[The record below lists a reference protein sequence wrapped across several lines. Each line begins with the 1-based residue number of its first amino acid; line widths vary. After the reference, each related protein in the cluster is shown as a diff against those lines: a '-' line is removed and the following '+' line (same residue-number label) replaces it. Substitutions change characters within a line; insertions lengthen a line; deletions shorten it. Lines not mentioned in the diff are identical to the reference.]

1 MLTAR
6 FVIRR
11 LGTYG
16 LCRGGG
22 TLVVVSLATIAF
34 SPWWPAVALASLAS
48 GVGFSMFH
56 NTLQAHASEM
66 APGMRGIGMSLFAG
80 TLFTGQSIGVVI
92 TSSLSASLGMDTLI
106 ALGGCSMMLLAL
118 CFPTLMRRAPAAT

>member
-1 MLTAR
+1 
-6 FVIRR
+6 VIRR

-22 TLVVVSLATIAF
+22 ALVVVSLATIAF
-34 SPWWPAVALASLAS
+34 STWWPAVALASLAS
-48 GVGFSMFH
+48 GIGFSMFH

-80 TLFTGQSIGVVI
+80 TLFTGQSLGVVI
-92 TSSLSASLGMDTLI
+92 TSGLSATLGMGTLI
-106 ALGGCSMMLLAL
+106 ALGGCSMLLLAL
-118 CFPTLMRRAPAAT
+118 LFPTLMRHAPASA